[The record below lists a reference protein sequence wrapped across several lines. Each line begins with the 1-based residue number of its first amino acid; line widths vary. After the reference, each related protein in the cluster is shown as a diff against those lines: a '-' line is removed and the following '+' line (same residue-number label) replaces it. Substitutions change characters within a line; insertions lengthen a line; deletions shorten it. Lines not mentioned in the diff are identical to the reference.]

1 MGANTE
7 SSLPLVSVVI
17 ATYRRPQLVVRAIR
31 SALNQGIRD
40 MEVIVVDD
48 ASQDQTERMVRGI
61 GDARVRYVCHDCNRG
76 LPASRNTGIRL
87 AKGRYVAFLDDD
99 DEWLA
104 DKTRKQLS
112 YIEVTGVDAVVGM
125 GLIDGRIPSD
135 SHERSE
141 VTLSDLRRGNKW
153 GSCTLF
159 VKASVI
165 RDVMFDETLTVGE
178 DWDVFIRLAERYRI
192 GCLNEPLFI
201 YHQVGQQAAAQ
212 RMISTAIDKAIPSEL
227 EARAAMLRKHRK
239 FLGENWFNY
248 HFAGILLSYIGWKQN
263 KTRFVRYAIR
273 RCGAVAVIRVLFQ
286 RLQWHGRGIVLR
298 VARYFAHNIN
308 GRAA

>member
-40 MEVIVVDD
+40 MEIIVVDD
-48 ASQDQTERMVRGI
+48 ASQDQTERIVRAI
-61 GDARVRYVCHDCNRG
+61 GDARVRYVCHDCNHG

-87 AKGRYVAFLDDD
+87 AKGRYIAFLDDD

-112 YIEVTGVDAVVGM
+112 YIEAIGVDAVVGM

-178 DWDVFIRLAERYRI
+178 DWDVFIRLAKKYRI

-201 YHQVGQQAAAQ
+201 YHQIGQRAAAQ
-212 RMISTAIDKAIPSEL
+212 RMISAAINKTTPADL
-227 EARAAMLRKHRK
+227 EVRAAMLRKHRN
-239 FLGENWFNY
+239 FLGEKWFNY
-248 HFAGILLSYIGWKQN
+248 HFAGILLSYIGWKRN
-263 KTRFVRYAIR
+263 KTLFIRYAVR
-273 RCGAVAVIRVLFQ
+273 RCGAVAVMRVLLQ
-286 RLQWHGRGIVLR
+286 RLRWHGRAIVLR
-298 VARYFAHNIN
+298 WTRYCAHDI
-308 GRAA
+308 GRRTA